1 MKKVLPVLLIFGAL
15 GGFAIWEMQAATT
28 GERHALYAKEQ
39 SRVVAHALSRLP
51 AILASDEAS
60 YNEEVIRWLARYF
73 QELEL
78 LRNEKGF
85 KEYPQFSAQ
94 DGYMNKLK
102 KQKEA
107 GTATRE
113 QIQTRT
119 ETYDFTKTIFD
130 SMRMG
135 DFEPQLSA
143 SDGGVRLDLFNIR
156 KEELDGNQTLFAD
169 FALWGLPGE
178 MDYGPFH
185 SSVCLGPNTS
195 AGREKAL
202 EKFEAWKVEALE
214 IVKSHI
220 KEAQNNADDQT
231 RVRREPTRPIESIQM
246 AAFGGELKLPLDE
259 AKFFKNLCIQ
269 DGRRTIDAENSK
281 PYFDLFKPG
290 RKTAGTSP
298 QTLIPD
304 FPPGVAIGTYQ
315 LPLVPYHT
323 KSMTMIL
330 SFNYR
335 TPAGSGRTYDLKFEN
350 VQFADEWKMDEGR
363 DWLDAKREE

>member
-1 MKKVLPVLLIFGAL
+1 MKKALPVLLIFGAL
-15 GGFAIWEMQAATT
+15 GAFAIWEMQAATT
-28 GERHALYAKEQ
+28 GERHALYSQ
-39 SRVVAHALSRLP
+39 QRSLVVAQALSRLP
-51 AILASDEAS
+51 ATLASDAET
-60 YNEEVIRWLARYF
+60 YNEEIIRWLGRYF

-94 DGYMNKLK
+94 DGYMNKLNT
-102 KQKEA
+102 QKET
-107 GTATRE
+107 GTATRA

-119 ETYDFTKTIFD
+119 ETYDFTKRVFD

-143 SDGGVRLDLFNIR
+143 SSNGVRLDLFNIR

-178 MDYGPFH
+178 MDYGAFH
-185 SSVCLGPNTS
+185 SSVCLGVNTS
-195 AGREKAL
+195 TGREKSL

-220 KEAQNNADDQT
+220 KEAQNNADDQA
-231 RVRREPTRPIESIQM
+231 RVRREPIRPIETIHM
-246 AAFGGELKLPLDE
+246 AAFGGDLKLPLDE
-259 AKFFKNLCIQ
+259 DKFFKNLCIQ

-281 PYFDLFKPG
+281 PYFELFKPG
-290 RKTAGTSP
+290 RKTSGTSP

-315 LPLVPYHT
+315 LPLVPHHT
-323 KSMTMIL
+323 KSMTMVL
-330 SFNYR
+330 SYGYR
-335 TPAGSGRTYDLKFEN
+335 TPGGNERAYNLKFDN
-350 VQFADEWKMDEGR
+350 VQFADEWKMEEGR
-363 DWLDAKREE
+363 DWLDAQREE